1 MTKIIL
7 WSLIA
12 IIALDIVINLAT
24 EIPKNNIKPGK
35 LSQYF
40 DYGRSIESKLFRK
53 VSNNNE
59 TADALTK
66 AGWFELLENSKLD
79 KNPTKTKKR
88 VFIYGMSFS
97 NHIGEIISK
106 QDKTLDVKMFAGPGA
121 PLNHSYSYYQ
131 YHRPHRKGDI
141 VILGILASSLPMINT
156 LTHMT
161 SNFEGPAAHFYPRY
175 RLNTNNKLIKKQIP
189 INSLSELRIAMH
201 NEKQWAQV
209 KDTLKKEDFFYNE
222 ILFSKNITDKSVY
235 FRLIKRAWGQR
246 IKLKQVQRYH
256 DETGFNNTDRLI
268 DISQIIVRTFA
279 QQVRKDG
286 AFPIIILFN
295 DRGYNDH
302 LYSILKI
309 ILKEDRI
316 PYYSTHVDF
325 PASQLSNFLPDGHFT
340 HEIDASIASD
350 ILYKIHN

>member
-1 MTKIIL
+1 MTRIIL

-12 IIALDIVINLAT
+12 VIALDIVINLAT
-24 EIPKNNIKPGK
+24 ETPKNNIKPGK

-40 DYGRSIESKLFRK
+40 DYGRSIESKLYRK

-59 TADALTK
+59 TADNITK
-66 AGWFELLENSKLD
+66 AGWFKSSNNK
-79 KNPTKTKKR
+79 KTNNKKR

-106 QDKTLDVKMFAGPGA
+106 RDDTLDVKMFAGPGA
-121 PLNHSYSYYQ
+121 PLNHSYTYYQ
-131 YHRPHRKGDI
+131 YHRPHQKGDI

-175 RLNTNNKLIKKQIP
+175 QLNPNNNLIKKELP
-189 INSLSELRIAMH
+189 INSLSELRVAMYD
-201 NEKQWAQV
+201 NKQWHHV
-209 KDTLKKEDFFYNE
+209 KEALEKEDSFFNE
-222 ILFSKNITDKSVY
+222 ILFSQNFTDKSVY
-235 FRLIKRAWGQR
+235 FRLLKRAWGQR
-246 IKLKQVQRYH
+246 HKLKMIHRYH
-256 DETGFNNTDRLI
+256 NEAGFKNTDRLI
-268 DISQIIVRTFA
+268 DVSQAIVSKFA

-286 AFPIIILFN
+286 AIPIIILFN

-325 PASQLSNFLPDGHFT
+325 PANQLSNFLPDGHFT
-340 HEIDASIASD
+340 HEIDTFIARE